1 MALSISRAEAD
12 PGFAVHHW
20 NTPHNVL
27 ADGPDLVL
35 ELLRT
40 IPCYR

>member
-1 MALSISRAEAD
+1 
-12 PGFAVHHW
+12 VHHW
-20 NTPHNVL
+20 NARHNVM

-40 IPCYR
+40 LPSYTS

>member
-1 MALSISRAEAD
+1 MARSLSRAQAD
-12 PGFAVHHW
+12 PGFIVHHW
-20 NTPHNVL
+20 NTRHNVL

-40 IPCYR
+40 IPRSR